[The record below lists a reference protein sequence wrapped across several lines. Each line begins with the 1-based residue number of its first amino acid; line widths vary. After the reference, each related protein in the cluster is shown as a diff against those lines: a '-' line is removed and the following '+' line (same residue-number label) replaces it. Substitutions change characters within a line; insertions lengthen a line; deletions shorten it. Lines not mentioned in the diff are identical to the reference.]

1 MGGVLG
7 EDGEENLE
15 MNDLTFKGKSF
26 CEVQNIIKGFQ
37 KKGILLALCSK
48 NNADDVD
55 KVLKSHPDMILQN
68 ADFVSKK
75 VNWINKAT
83 NLKQMSLE
91 LNLGLESF
99 VFVDDSEFEI
109 GLIRKELP
117 QVQAVLV
124 PKEVSGYPAMI
135 RGLEKDFFYP
145 SATEEDIKKTVMY
158 QEENR
163 VETSQNFSSIDD
175 YLASLGLVL
184 TVSFN
189 KEVSTARASQMTQK
203 TNQFNLRTVRYSEAE
218 INEFITNDNY
228 LVSCFSLADNFGDY
242 GVTGLAVVKI
252 DKDFAFFDT
261 FLMSCRLL
269 VEMWSMHFLVR

>member
-7 EDGEENLE
+7 EDGEEKFRDE
-15 MNDLTFKGKSF
+15 RFDIQRKIF

-75 VNWINKAT
+75 GKLDQQSDKFETDVI
-83 NLKQMSLE
+83 E

-135 RGLEKDFFYP
+135 RGLEKDFFIHLQP
-145 SATEEDIKKTVMY
+145 KK
-158 QEENR
+158 
-163 VETSQNFSSIDD
+163 I
-175 YLASLGLVL
+175 
-184 TVSFN
+184 
-189 KEVSTARASQMTQK
+189 
-203 TNQFNLRTVRYSEAE
+203 LRR
-218 INEFITNDNY
+218 
-228 LVSCFSLADNFGDY
+228 
-242 GVTGLAVVKI
+242 
-252 DKDFAFFDT
+252 
-261 FLMSCRLL
+261 R
-269 VEMWSMHFLVR
+269 